1 MWPAVF
7 CAPPP
12 PPNVLSPSTTMK
24 FEIQVSAR
32 ENLVFTGAIPERKLI
47 V

>member
-1 MWPAVF
+1 
-7 CAPPP
+7 
-12 PPNVLSPSTTMK
+12 MK